1 MAASPRRYDFVD
13 TNNQKI
19 VAVVQMITHLK
30 HAGPA
35 RTEVF
40 FVGGNSV
47 VIQGAIDETAALL
60 WP

>member
-1 MAASPRRYDFVD
+1 MAASPGRLHFLD

-19 VAVVQMITHLK
+19 VVVIQMITHLK
-30 HAGPA
+30 QAGA
-35 RTEVF
+35 ERTEIF

-47 VIQGAIDETAALL
+47 VTQGAIDEVFRRL

>member
-1 MAASPRRYDFVD
+1 MAASPGRQHFVD

-19 VAVVQMITHLK
+19 VVVVQMITHLK
-30 HAGPA
+30 QAGA
-35 RTEVF
+35 ERTEVF

-47 VIQGAIDETAALL
+47 VAQGALEDVFKRL